1 MVESIELDGSKKSKS
16 VAFSDIVDQESE
28 VNQNNDNILK
38 YGINNLIGYGTFIK
52 NRLRKND
59 VYRSSIDGHK
69 KIFISYQ
76 VICCLIIHFSLIANL
91 ATVIYYLYDF
101 WKNGEIRKLSQ
112 SIILF
117 LIYLTSVFAYDLSFY
132 YRKTTTSLVNDICD
146 EEFIN
151 DRTLERSDKNNLI
164 SKENSIEN
172 KILNFKEE
180 NKKNEKT
187 STKDNK
193 SNDENIWY
201 LKVYFIFR
209 DYILKP
215 LKINKLMILFTFI
228 PPLICII
235 TSIGIL
241 IYNIIKFK
249 WTEIEYSFF
258 FFNTGL
264 IFFKVIFHI
273 IVTLLLIIKFIAL
286 NKSIQKLIND
296 KNTTVEELENTIRW

>member
-1 MVESIELDGSKKSKS
+1 
-16 VAFSDIVDQESE
+16 
-28 VNQNNDNILK
+28 
-38 YGINNLIGYGTFIK
+38 
-52 NRLRKND
+52 
-59 VYRSSIDGHK
+59 
-69 KIFISYQ
+69 
-76 VICCLIIHFSLIANL
+76 
-91 ATVIYYLYDF
+91 
-101 WKNGEIRKLSQ
+101 
-112 SIILF
+112 
-117 LIYLTSVFAYDLSFY
+117 LTSVFAYDLSFY
-132 YRKTTTSLVNDICD
+132 YRKTTTSLINDICD

-151 DRTLERSDKNNLI
+151 DRTLESSDKNKLI
-164 SKENSIEN
+164 SKENSVEN
-172 KILNFKEE
+172 KFLNSKEE

-187 STKDNK
+187 STKNNK

-201 LKVYFIFR
+201 LKVFFIFR

-235 TSIGIL
+235 TSVGIL
-241 IYNIIKFK
+241 IYNIIKSK

-286 NKSIQKLIND
+286 NKSIQKLINY
-296 KNTTVEELENTIRW
+296 KNTTIEELENTIRW